1 MEAEIFVVDNNSTD
15 GARDY
20 LSEKFSSV
28 IFTWNNHNEGFG
40 KACNSILKKTSGN
53 YILFLNPDT
62 IVAEDCF
69 EKCISFMQAHNDCGA
84 LGVRMID
91 GTGKF
96 LKESKRSFPRPF
108 TSLYKMMG
116 LSALFPQSKLF
127 ARYYAGHL
135 PENENNAVE
144 VLSGAFML
152 LSKKAIRITGGF
164 DEDFFMY
171 GEDIDLSYRIQKA
184 GLQNWYFAGTSIL
197 HFKGESTKK
206 LSSDYIKHFYG
217 AMKIF
222 AKKHFS
228 HNKKT
233 FFLLCAAITVA
244 KGLAGVKMKWSS
256 KKAAQLLQDKPL
268 LTAIAA
274 GQQEFNECLLI
285 IKHAKPA
292 VVLYGR
298 IGISQNDTI
307 SVLGNISFANRLV
320 KENKIDQLV
329 FCEGDLSFK
338 SIIETMQK
346 IPWNIIML
354 IHAANSHSMA
364 GSNNKNTKGIFI
376 AKP

>member
-15 GARDY
+15 GAKEY

-28 IFTWNNHNEGFG
+28 IFTWNRKNEGFG
-40 KACNSILKKTSGN
+40 KACNSILTKTSGN

-62 IVAEDCF
+62 IVGEDCF
-69 EKCISFMQAHNDCGA
+69 EKCISFMQAHNHCGA

-96 LKESKRSFPRPF
+96 LKESKRSFPHPF
-108 TSLYKMMG
+108 TSFYKMVG
-116 LSALFPQSKLF
+116 FSALFPQSKLF
-127 ARYYAGHL
+127 ARYYAGQL
-135 PENENNAVE
+135 PENENNPVE

-152 LSKKAIRITGGF
+152 LSKKAIEITGGF

-184 GLQNWYFAGTSIL
+184 GMQNWYFAGTSIL

-206 LSSDYIKHFYG
+206 LSAAYIEHFYG

-222 AKKHFS
+222 AKKHYS
-228 HNKKT
+228 QNKKT
-233 FFLLCAAITVA
+233 FFLLITAIAAA
-244 KGLAGVKMKWSS
+244 KALAVVKMKWSN
-256 KKAAQLLQDKPL
+256 KKAAHVLQNKPL

-274 GQQEFNECLLI
+274 GQQQFNECLLI
-285 IKHAKPA
+285 IKHTKPA
-292 VVLYGR
+292 VVLCGR
-298 IGISQNDTI
+298 IGLSQNDTI
-307 SVLGNISFANRLV
+307 NVLGNIAYAEKLV
-320 KENKIDQLV
+320 KDNKIDQLV
-329 FCEGDLSFK
+329 FCEGNLSFK

-346 IPWNIIML
+346 IPRNITML
-354 IHAANSHSMA
+354 VHAAKSDSMA
-364 GSNNKNTKGIFI
+364 GSNNKNTKGFFI